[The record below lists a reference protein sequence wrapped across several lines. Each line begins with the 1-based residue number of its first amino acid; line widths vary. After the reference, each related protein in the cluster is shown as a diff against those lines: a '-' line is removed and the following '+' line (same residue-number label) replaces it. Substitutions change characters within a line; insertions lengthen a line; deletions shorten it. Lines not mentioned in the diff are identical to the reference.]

1 LVNII
6 LKVKE
11 GHNVKE
17 RHTLKRECRVMGNLA
32 DRIEIYLKRILE
44 QADEGYVILQRGVL
58 AEEFSCA
65 PSQINYVLET
75 RFSVERGYLVES
87 RRGGGGY
94 LRIVR
99 LGLNQ
104 EGQFQTMMRQL
115 IGSHLTQDR
124 AFGLLQRLVEEEI
137 ITVRE
142 EAIIRVVLHRD
153 GLGQED
159 MNIDTLR
166 AHLMKRILTT
176 LSREDLE

>member
-1 LVNII
+1 
-6 LKVKE
+6 
-11 GHNVKE
+11 
-17 RHTLKRECRVMGNLA
+17 MGNLA
-32 DRIEIYLKRILE
+32 DRIEVYLKRIIE
-44 QADEGYVILQRGVL
+44 QADEGFVILQRGVL

-104 EGQFQTMMRQL
+104 EGQFQNVMRQL

-124 AFGLLQRLVEEEI
+124 AFGLLQRLLEEDI
-137 ITVRE
+137 ITSRE
-142 EAIIRVVLHRD
+142 ETIIRAVLHRD
-153 GLGQED
+153 TLGQESLNTD
-159 MNIDTLR
+159 ILR
-166 AHLMKRILTT
+166 AHMMKRILTT
-176 LSREDLE
+176 LSREDLQ